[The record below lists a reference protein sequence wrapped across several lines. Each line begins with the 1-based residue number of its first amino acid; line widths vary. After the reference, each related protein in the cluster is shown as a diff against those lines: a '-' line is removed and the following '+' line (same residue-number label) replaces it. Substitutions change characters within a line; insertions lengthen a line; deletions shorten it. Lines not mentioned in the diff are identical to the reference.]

1 MARDESFIALA
12 SAIKNINENTNYM
25 KKKLDDHV
33 LTDENFKRDISLDL
47 QNIHLT
53 IDKKLDLFIEDQKI
67 KNETFEK
74 NDMKL
79 SRAIEAI
86 IKKLPP
92 DNTDWKYFSELID
105 WFKDKK
111 DENKKIKFSLKE
123 KFALMI
129 MMLISNA
136 SLLFVIIP
144 LFKLFGIDLTKLKP

>member
-1 MARDESFIALA
+1 MPKDEGFIAIA
-12 SAIKNINENTNYM
+12 SAVNNINSNTNYM
-25 KKKLDDHV
+25 RERLDKHIEN
-33 LTDENFKRDISLDL
+33 DETFKRDISLDL

-53 IDKKLDLFIEDQKI
+53 VDKKLELFIEDQKV

-79 SRAIEAI
+79 SRAIESI
-86 IKKLPP
+86 VKKLPP
-92 DNTDWKYFSELID
+92 EGTDWKYFSEIIE

-136 SLLFVIIP
+136 SLLFIIIP